1 MACIY
6 VVDDER
12 DLTWSLEKSLSYEG
26 HEVVAANNGLEALRL
41 MHRQRPDLVV
51 LDVVMPQMDGIEV
64 CRRMRSDTVLSAV
77 PILFL
82 TVKGALKD
90 KVEGFEAGCDDYLT
104 KPFDLRELKSRVR
117 ALLRRSRAIAPT
129 RLTVGSLSL
138 DFRTFKVSAGDKT
151 ALLTPTEFDLLHH
164 LMSHAG
170 EVFSSKK
177 LLREVLGYPPGTGD
191 PALVRW
197 HIRNLR
203 EKIEPSPSNPIYI
216 LTVLRHGYTI
226 PR

>member
-1 MACIY
+1 
-6 VVDDER
+6 
-12 DLTWSLEKSLSYEG
+12 L
-26 HEVVAANNGLEALRL
+26 
-41 MHRQRPDLVV
+41 
-51 LDVVMPQMDGIEV
+51 
-64 CRRMRSDTVLSAV
+64 
-77 PILFL
+77 
-82 TVKGALKD
+82 
-90 KVEGFEAGCDDYLT
+90 
-104 KPFDLRELKSRVR
+104 
-117 ALLRRSRAIAPT
+117 
-129 RLTVGSLSL
+129 
-138 DFRTFKVSAGDKT
+138 RTFKVSAGDKT
-151 ALLTPTEFDLLHH
+151 AFLTPTEFDLLHH